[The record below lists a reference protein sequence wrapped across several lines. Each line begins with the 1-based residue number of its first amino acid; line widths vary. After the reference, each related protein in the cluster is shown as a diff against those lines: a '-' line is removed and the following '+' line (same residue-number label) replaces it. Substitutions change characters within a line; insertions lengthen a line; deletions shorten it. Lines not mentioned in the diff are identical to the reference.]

1 MPIHLESHT
10 PDIDLEPGTTRSDI
24 VSFLYRNPEFGF
36 RPAEIKEALDIPRGT
51 ATTTLTRLH
60 DEGYIGKT
68 TDSYYYALD
77 DHGGVR
83 RYVASLNQLER
94 MFGRHREEQVQ
105 TPSDAPAGD
114 SGRQIGDSEVEAELA
129 ELEADIRRDE

>member
-1 MPIHLESHT
+1 MPVHLESHE
-10 PDIDLEPGTTRSDI
+10 PDIDLEPGTTRSD
-24 VSFLYRNPEFGF
+24 VVAFLYRNPEFGF

-68 TDSYYYALD
+68 TDSYYHALN
-77 DHGGVR
+77 DHESVR

-94 MFGRHREEQVQ
+94 MFGHHRDEEAQ
-105 TPSDAPAGD
+105 TSPAEPTGD

-129 ELEADIRRDE
+129 ELEADITRDE